1 MAGKPLSLSAVLQ
14 EGLPKAKI
22 PPGISVKNRF
32 AALSARDRSTSSVRG
47 ESPAKRIREDG
58 KRGRDESAE
67 KADRNLAFKSMADE
81 EEKFRKAKEI
91 VGKVRLS
98 MAAATGEGLK
108 GPIADVLNGIIE
120 WMDITTGVQ
129 EVTANVVVDSFNKA
143 VSPPRKSRKESVRRE
158 PSEEEKEEM
167 ELASRKKKFV
177 QEVKEAERS
186 SLIFKANLGDVP
198 IMNPD
203 TLKKKFAQDMVAK
216 AAMVENLGESRPSRT
231 VAAQLDDALEMCTRM
246 EFFGKETKKAL
257 KKGKSGEEEDFYTMP
272 VRLYF
277 KDKVTRDAAD
287 ARMRKMCKMGGSI
300 PYHRTLRNVINTV
313 VEEGKAKFPSSYI
326 QVKVDAE
333 KFQLRVSRREDGVWF
348 NNIETVPLPP
358 SVLDLSRAGPTVKQ
372 VTKGADKKD
381 TEMEI
386 SEDGEQSQG

>member
-143 VSPPRKSRKESVRRE
+143 VSPPRKSRKESVRCE

-386 SEDGEQSQG
+386 GEDGEQSQG

>member
-1 MAGKPLSLSAVLQ
+1 
-14 EGLPKAKI
+14 
-22 PPGISVKNRF
+22 
-32 AALSARDRSTSSVRG
+32 
-47 ESPAKRIREDG
+47 
-58 KRGRDESAE
+58 
-67 KADRNLAFKSMADE
+67 
-81 EEKFRKAKEI
+81 
-91 VGKVRLS
+91 
-98 MAAATGEGLK
+98 MAAAVSDGLK
-108 GPIADVLNGIIE
+108 GPVVDVLNGIIE

-129 EVTANVVVDSFNKA
+129 EVTANVVVDSFNKVA
-143 VSPPRKSRKESVRRE
+143 SPLRKSRKESVRAE
-158 PSEEEKEEM
+158 PTEQEKEELEM
-167 ELASRKKKFV
+167 TSKRKKFV

-216 AAMVENLGESRPSRT
+216 AASVENLGESRTSKV

-287 ARMRKMCKMGGSI
+287 GRMRKMCKMGGTI
-300 PYHRTLRNVINTV
+300 PYHRTLRTVINKV
-313 VEEGKAKFPSSYI
+313 VEEGKAKFPNSFI

-333 KFQLRVSRREDGVWF
+333 KFQLRVSRREGGGGVWF
-348 NNIETVPLPP
+348 NNIEICPLPL
-358 SVLDLSRAGPTVKQ
+358 SVLDLSRLGPL
-372 VTKGADKKD
+372 DKKKVNEEKKDSD
-381 TEMEI
+381 TEDME
-386 SEDGEQSQG
+386 EGEQAQG

>member
-1 MAGKPLSLSAVLQ
+1 MAGKPLTLSAVLQ

-32 AALSARDRSTSSVRG
+32 AAFSARDRSTSSIRG

-67 KADRNLAFKSMADE
+67 KTDRNLAFKSMADE
-81 EEKFRKAKEI
+81 EEKFWKVKEI
-91 VGKVRLS
+91 VGKVRQS

-108 GPIADVLNGIIE
+108 GPVADVLNGIIE

-129 EVTANVVVDSFNKA
+129 EISANVVVDSFNKV
-143 VSPPRKSRKESVRRE
+143 VSPPRKSRKESVRCE
-158 PSEEEKEEM
+158 PTEEEKEEM
-167 ELASRKKKFV
+167 EMTSKRKKFV
-177 QEVKEAERS
+177 QEV
-186 SLIFKANLGDVP
+186 
-198 IMNPD
+198 
-203 TLKKKFAQDMVAK
+203 KFAQDMVAK
-216 AAMVENLGESRPSRT
+216 AAMVENLGESRPSKL
-231 VAAQLDDALEMCTRM
+231 VAAQLDDAIEMCTRM

-333 KFQLRVSRREDGVWF
+333 KFQLRVSRREDGVWY
-348 NNIETVPLPP
+348 NNIEIVPLPP
-358 SVLDLSRAGPTVKQ
+358 SVLDLSRAGPSGKQ

-381 TEMEI
+381 NEMEI
-386 SEDGEQSQG
+386 SEDGEQAQG

>member
-1 MAGKPLSLSAVLQ
+1 MS
-14 EGLPKAKI
+14 
-22 PPGISVKNRF
+22 
-32 AALSARDRSTSSVRG
+32 
-47 ESPAKRIREDG
+47 
-58 KRGRDESAE
+58 
-67 KADRNLAFKSMADE
+67 
-81 EEKFRKAKEI
+81 
-91 VGKVRLS
+91 
-98 MAAATGEGLK
+98 AATGEGLK
-108 GPIADVLNGIIE
+108 GPLADVLNGIIE

-143 VSPPRKSRKESVRRE
+143 VSPPRKSRKESVRCE
-158 PSEEEKEEM
+158 PTAEEKEEM
-167 ELASRKKKFV
+167 ELAAKKKKFV

-186 SLIFKANLGDVP
+186 CLIFKANLGDVP

-216 AAMVENLGESRPSRT
+216 AAMVENLGESRPSKT
-231 VAAQLDDALEMCTRM
+231 VAAQLDDAIEMCTRM

-287 ARMRKMCKMGGSI
+287 ARMRKLCKMGGSI

-333 KFQLRVSRREDGVWF
+333 KFQLRVSRREDGVWY

-358 SVLDLSRAGPTVKQ
+358 SVLDLSRAGPSVKQ
-372 VTKGADKKD
+372 VTKGAEKKD
-381 TEMEI
+381 NEMEI
-386 SEDGEQSQG
+386 SEEGEQVQG

>member
-216 AAMVENLGESRPSRT
+216 AAMVENLGESRPSRM

-386 SEDGEQSQG
+386 GEDGEQSQG

>member
-1 MAGKPLSLSAVLQ
+1 MSLSAVLQ
-14 EGLPKAKI
+14 EGLPKARI

-58 KRGRDESAE
+58 KRGRDDSAE
-67 KADRNLAFKSMADE
+67 KTDRNLAFKSMADE

-98 MAAATGEGLK
+98 MAAATGDGLK
-108 GPIADVLNGIIE
+108 GPIVDVLNGIIE

-143 VSPPRKSRKESVRRE
+143 VSPPRKSRKESVRCE

-216 AAMVENLGESRPSRT
+216 AAMVENLGESRPSKM

-313 VEEGKAKFPSSYI
+313 VEEGKVKFPSSYI
-326 QVKVDAE
+326 QVKVDAKSSSSE
-333 KFQLRVSRREDGVWF
+333 LAGGRTVFGSTTSKPSPCRRLCW
-348 NNIETVPLPP
+348 ICLVP
-358 SVLDLSRAGPTVKQ
+358 GPLLNR
-372 VTKGADKKD
+372 
-381 TEMEI
+381 
-386 SEDGEQSQG
+386 